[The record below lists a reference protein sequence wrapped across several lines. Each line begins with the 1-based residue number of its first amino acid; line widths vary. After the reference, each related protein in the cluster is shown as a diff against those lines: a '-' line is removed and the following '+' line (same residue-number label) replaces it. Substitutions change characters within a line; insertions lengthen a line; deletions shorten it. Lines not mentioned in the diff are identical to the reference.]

1 MLSVDLEQVCF
12 IIVKAQEFDEKVEP
26 DDPKSGSNP
35 SDDRDVSILE
45 DFADDPTYQELVGAM
60 EALNQDQLRDLVAL
74 AWVGRGTYGREEWAQ
89 ARRQALD
96 IPLEDIPR
104 YLTGIPLLG
113 TFLEEG
119 LSQLGYS
126 CEDVE
131 LGRL

>member
-1 MLSVDLEQVCF
+1 MLDLDLDQVCF

-26 DDPKSGSNP
+26 HDPDSGSNP

-74 AWVGRGTYGREEWAQ
+74 AWVGRGTYSSEEWAE

-96 IPLEDIPR
+96 IPLEEIPA
-104 YLTGIPLLG
+104 YLTRPPLLG
-113 TFLEEG
+113 SYLEEG
-119 LSQLGYS
+119 LNQMGYS
-126 CEDVE
+126 CEDVQRDH
-131 LGRL
+131 L